1 MKHLPKEKCLEEAAT
16 KSLKNLLLSK
26 LNLKLVRFQLHS
38 TSALKCKYNPLLT
51 LKLKHCLVRKE
62 LKVP

>member
-1 MKHLPKEKCLEEAAT
+1 LPKEKYLEEAAT

-26 LNLKLVRFQLHS
+26 LNLKLARFQLHS
-38 TSALKCKYNPLLT
+38 TSALKCKYNQLLT
-51 LKLKHCLVRKE
+51 LKLKQCSGRKE